1 MGGHTWVCLL
11 TLVWISVKVPVIV
24 SCSISFSS
32 PEFVIGRLLFML
44 VFHVGL
50 FVFISL
56 QGHRDSYL
64 NISTILLY
72 S

>member
-1 MGGHTWVCLL
+1 MSTVSIGGHVWVCLL
-11 TLVWISVKVPVIV
+11 TLAWTSVKVPVIV

-32 PEFVIGRLLFML
+32 SEFFIGRLLIVL

-50 FVFISL
+50 FVFAS
-56 QGHRDSYL
+56 S
-64 NISTILLY
+64 SK